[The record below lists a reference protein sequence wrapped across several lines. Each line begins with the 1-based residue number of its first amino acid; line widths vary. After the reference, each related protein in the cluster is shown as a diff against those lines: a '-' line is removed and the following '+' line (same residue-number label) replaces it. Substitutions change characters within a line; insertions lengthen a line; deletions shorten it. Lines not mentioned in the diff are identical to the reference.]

1 MLDKQA
7 WGCYYGST
15 MTRQDRD
22 RVRAKQDR
30 LLELSAK
37 VPRDYRIAAGYPGSP
52 TLLQI
57 ASTLYPE
64 WETVIDQAI
73 LDLEREW

>member
-1 MLDKQA
+1 MNN
-7 WGCYYGST
+7 
-15 MTRQDRD
+15 QDRD
-22 RVRAKQDR
+22 RIRAKQDR

-37 VPRDYRIAAGYPGSP
+37 VPRDYRIAADCPGSP

-64 WETVIDQAI
+64 WETMIDQSI